1 MSFEKGTGQL
11 ISPSKCSILFSLACS
26 VANQNEIK
34 STLAVTQC
42 SFEEKYL
49 GLPTPEGRMKAQRF
63 QPIKD
68 RFRKR
73 LNVWDKKY
81 MSMGAKEELIKSVAQ
96 ALTIYVMGVFK
107 LPAAFHEDYMQII
120 RQFWWGEDEDKRKV
134 HWASWD
140 TLTKPK
146 QQGGMGF
153 RDSVLFSQA
162 LLARQ
167 AWRLLQNP
175 QSLAARLMKAI
186 YYPRGNLIDTV
197 FRSDASPVWHGIE
210 HGLDLLK
217 QGIVWRVGDGKNIR
231 IWRDNWLPRKFALK
245 PQPGKSKDMHKRV
258 NQLVN
263 EGTGMWNTQLIHKMF
278 YPHDAEAILQLNVPE
293 TSRND
298 FLAWHYESNGVFS
311 VKSAYKLAY
320 SLKHNNQNRPGT
332 SSSSDSNRTL
342 WKLIWN
348 APVPNKVRIFG
359 WRTACDNLAT
369 KKNKFRRNLET
380 DSTCSICGREAET
393 SFHATVACT
402 KSRALREE
410 MRKKWDLPS

>member
-1 MSFEKGTGQL
+1 
-11 ISPSKCSILFSLACS
+11 
-26 VANQNEIK
+26 
-34 STLAVTQC
+34 
-42 SFEEKYL
+42 
-49 GLPTPEGRMKAQRF
+49 
-63 QPIKD
+63 
-68 RFRKR
+68 
-73 LNVWDKKY
+73 
-81 MSMGAKEELIKSVAQ
+81 
-96 ALTIYVMGVFK
+96 MGVFK

-153 RDSVLFSQA
+153 RDSVFFNQA

-197 FRSDASPVWHGIE
+197 FRSEASPVWHGIE
-210 HGLDLLK
+210 HGLELLK

-245 PQPGKSKDMHKRV
+245 PQPGKSKERHRRV

-278 YPHDAEAILQLNVPE
+278 YPV
-293 TSRND
+293 
-298 FLAWHYESNGVFS
+298 
-311 VKSAYKLAY
+311 
-320 SLKHNNQNRPGT
+320 
-332 SSSSDSNRTL
+332 TL
-342 WKLIWN
+342 RL
-348 APVPNKVRIFG
+348 
-359 WRTACDNLAT
+359 
-369 KKNKFRRNLET
+369 
-380 DSTCSICGREAET
+380 SCS
-393 SFHATVACT
+393 
-402 KSRALREE
+402 
-410 MRKKWDLPS
+410 